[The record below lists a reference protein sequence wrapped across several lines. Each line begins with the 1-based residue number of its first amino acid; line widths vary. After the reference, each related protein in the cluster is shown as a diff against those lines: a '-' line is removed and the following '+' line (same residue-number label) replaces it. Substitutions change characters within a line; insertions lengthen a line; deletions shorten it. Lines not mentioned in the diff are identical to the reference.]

1 MVERRQSWGPV
12 LFSYAA
18 YGMQHTLC
26 FKIQIF
32 VLKKALKSK
41 INRTGALSL
50 YKEVYTK
57 TLTNIENLLNTDKDN
72 TLAKVL
78 VEETPYLNNRKI
90 INFVRDTEVSSLKI

>member
-1 MVERRQSWGPV
+1 M
-12 LFSYAA
+12 
-18 YGMQHTLC
+18 
-26 FKIQIF
+26 
-32 VLKKALKSK
+32 
-41 INRTGALSL
+41 